1 MPKAKEAG
9 QTKLGA
15 ALDADAKH
23 AETKAAKPTA
33 KAKAAKPQ
41 SNKPV
46 TGKSSNKDYQQVSMW
61 LKKTTVKKA
70 KYQALDTDTDFSDI
84 VQEALDKHL
93 PK

>member
-23 AETKAAKPTA
+23 AETKAAKTTV
-33 KAKAAKPQ
+33 KAKPR

-46 TGKSSNKDYQQVSMW
+46 AGKSSNEDYQQVSMW

-70 KYQALDTDTDFSDI
+70 KYQALDTDTDFSDV

-93 PK
+93 